1 MTELTPEEQYIFEQ
15 TLKTGDMD
23 IFTEYFFRLP
33 WSGTWYTPEDRVEFY
48 SFLYDYWK
56 RIGQPDDVF
65 TAVVDNKETTFKT
78 SWDEPYYGDYPLF
91 LLHHGFRMLPWL
103 KQFMNP
109 SVPLGIAI
117 TGTGTGK
124 TCGVAIYALA
134 CCAIF
139 PGFRFLNLAPS
150 RMQAELMLGE
160 VEKWCLNTKFR
171 KFIVESKGANPLWVS
186 RPHATMGIE
195 VSPGYRSSF
204 ICQTV
209 NRDAT
214 AVIGQERDL
223 ICCDESQLLQNI
235 DGALPIL
242 ATRLRGTR
250 ATGELR
256 WGMLRWISNP
266 GRNPELTALMEHYQK
281 IEEESGQA
289 IVLEEIHSSVNI
301 YITKAQLDKQRLSL
315 MSQRAEDRW
324 HGGSTAAVYENAE
337 IPEELLDLCRD
348 DKLTRLTDKIGK
360 HDDLL
365 GLRSYEMKYTP
376 GNSYVV
382 CGDVGKSVAT
392 SLSSMNIPCVMVFD
406 ITDFLN
412 EPIVLTAFYWFDG
425 DGSYD
430 KFIDTMK
437 RAMLRYNAAGYYD
450 ATNVQTAF
458 EDIRDAAFDGWPTT
472 PVYFSGSVVPK
483 RWSLTIIN
491 KLMSDKLFR
500 WPYIKALWHQARVY
514 DQRSQ
519 KIPDDIIATLMVFGL
534 ALRTEDT
541 LWTQLEERYHWKMEN
556 DDEWGSWQDFPSKS
570 KKLGYIQADRYSR
583 SVSSRW

>member
-1 MTELTPEEQYIFEQ
+1 MSPRLASDMRELV
-15 TLKTGDMD
+15 
-23 IFTEYFFRLP
+23 
-33 WSGTWYTPEDRVEFY
+33 WSLGGKCSISRKRVY
-48 SFLYDYWK
+48 
-56 RIGQPDDVF
+56 
-65 TAVVDNKETTFKT
+65 
-78 SWDEPYYGDYPLF
+78 
-91 LLHHGFRMLPWL
+91 
-103 KQFMNP
+103 
-109 SVPLGIAI
+109 
-117 TGTGTGK
+117 TGTAYRMYINFHDPPFNPFSLRRKAKGYKPKKHRMVRKVVSVEYVGMRECQCIKVEDELYVTDDYIVTHN

-134 CCAIF
+134 CCALF

-160 VEKWCLNTKFR
+160 VEKWCLNTHFR

-186 RPHATMGIE
+186 RPHATLGIE
-195 VSPGYRSSF
+195 ISPGYHSQF
-204 ICQTV
+204 VCQTV

-223 ICCDESQLLQNI
+223 ICCDESQLLENI
-235 DGALPIL
+235 DAALPIL

-250 ATGELR
+250 SDGTLR

-281 IEEESGQA
+281 IEEDTGQA
-289 IVLEEIHSSVNI
+289 IVLEEIHSSANI

-324 HGGSTAAVYENAE
+324 HGGSTAAVYEDAE
-337 IPEELLDLCRD
+337 IPEELLELCRD
-348 DKLTRLTDKIGK
+348 DAFTKIVEDIGTY
-360 HDDLL
+360 DDLL
-365 GLRSYEMKYTP
+365 GLRKYELKYIP
-376 GNSYVV
+376 GHTYVV
-382 CGDVGKSVAT
+382 CGDVGKGTAT
-392 SLSSMNIPCVMVFD
+392 TLSSMNIPCVVVFD
-406 ITDFLN
+406 ISNFLVDR
-412 EPIVLTAFYWFDG
+412 ITMSAFYWFDG
-425 DGSYD
+425 EGSYD

-491 KLMSDKLFR
+491 KLMGDQLLK
-500 WPYIKALWHQARVY
+500 WPYIKVLWHQARIY
-514 DQRSQ
+514 DPRSQ
-519 KIPDDIIATLMVFGL
+519 KIPDDVIAALMVFGL

-541 LWTQLEERYHWKMEN
+541 LWTQLEERYHWKAEDN
-556 DDEWGSWQDFPSKS
+556 KNEWDIWQGSQAYKKTDRVQD
-570 KKLGYIQADRYSR
+570 DRYSR
-583 SVSSRW
+583 GDIERW